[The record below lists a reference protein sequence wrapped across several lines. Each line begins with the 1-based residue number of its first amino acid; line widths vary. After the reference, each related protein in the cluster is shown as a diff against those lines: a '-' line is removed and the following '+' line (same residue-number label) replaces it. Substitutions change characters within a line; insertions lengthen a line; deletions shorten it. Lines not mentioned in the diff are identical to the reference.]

1 MRNRGGLRLIRCTHL
16 DRNNA
21 LAHSVGL
28 LGQLQ
33 EFVWIPQSFD
43 VQAKCGD
50 TRIGQNKAR
59 QIRHAD
65 LGLIARRHQISNRQ
79 GACVHA

>member
-1 MRNRGGLRLIRCTHL
+1 MRNRGGLRLIGCAHL

-21 LAHSVGL
+21 LAHGLGL

-33 EFVWIPQSFD
+33 EFVWIPQPFD
-43 VQAKCGD
+43 MQAKCRD

-65 LGLIARRHQISNRQ
+65 LGLIARRHQIGNRQ
-79 GACVHA
+79 GTRVHA